1 MDEPGQKSSPGL
13 ACICWRCFFST
24 FINLLWGLYIFQ
36 LRFNP
41 MFILKL
47 KAVYWLNPIWKMKVN
62 LRCSLRH
69 QTSFHVTNFHT
80 FSERLTETMA
90 GSSPNTLPMQT
101 REDVTSSG
109 VQLESNWVNMNC
121 KLVQRGH
128 SFPLQNQE
136 IRTVFRAA
144 LEVRT
149 FKEMAFLG
157 AEDMFPDG
165 KSPVYPGCSIEWC
178 GLLQF
183 VSLVFV
189 RRCYPAQSCYK
200 ISFAVCSS
208 VWDSTA
214 VDKSDVPHVCYA
226 TIHTQITQ
234 PRRWNHAKAA
244 RL

>member
-1 MDEPGQKSSPGL
+1 
-13 ACICWRCFFST
+13 
-24 FINLLWGLYIFQ
+24 
-36 LRFNP
+36 
-41 MFILKL
+41 
-47 KAVYWLNPIWKMKVN
+47 MKVN

-69 QTSFHVTNFHT
+69 QTSFHVTNFHK
-80 FSERLTETMA
+80 FSERLTDTMA

-109 VQLESNWVNMNC
+109 VQLESNWVDMNR
-121 KLVQRGH
+121 KLVQRAH

-136 IRTVFRAA
+136 IRPVFRAA

-165 KSPVYPGCSIEWC
+165 KSSVYPGCSIERC

-183 VSLVFV
+183 VSLVLA
-189 RRCYPAQSCYK
+189 RRRIILLNRAIKSALQSVQV
-200 ISFAVCSS
+200 FETPQQ
-208 VWDSTA
+208 STNQMSHMY
-214 VDKSDVPHVCYA
+214 VFA

-234 PRRWNHAKAA
+234 PRRWKHAKAA

>member
-1 MDEPGQKSSPGL
+1 
-13 ACICWRCFFST
+13 
-24 FINLLWGLYIFQ
+24 
-36 LRFNP
+36 
-41 MFILKL
+41 
-47 KAVYWLNPIWKMKVN
+47 MKVN

-69 QTSFHVTNFHT
+69 QTSFHVTNFHK
-80 FSERLTETMA
+80 FSERLTDTMA

-109 VQLESNWVNMNC
+109 VQLESNWVDMNR
-121 KLVQRGH
+121 KLVQRAH

-136 IRTVFRAA
+136 IRPVFRAA

-165 KSPVYPGCSIEWC
+165 KSSVYPGCSIERC

-183 VSLVFV
+183 VSLVLA
-189 RRCYPAQSCYK
+189 RRYYPAQSCYK

-214 VDKSDVPHVCYA
+214 VDKSDVPHVCFCNDPY
-226 TIHTQITQ
+226 TDHTTKKVETCKSSPAVNPAWSKYEAWGSAFCSLLEESRCVFLALALNDPVGY
-234 PRRWNHAKAA
+234 PRSFEHWTF
-244 RL
+244 